1 MNGRSSRPVAVFLAT
16 LLAVILLAMPLRA
29 SAQDNPLLGS
39 SAPAASDSAAPAAG
53 SDAAAPS
60 APGDEAAPES
70 EGLLHR
76 VEGFIIKTQRDIN
89 REINRRLVA
98 VRDGQGMGVIW
109 AGLSIAFLYGV
120 FHALGPGHG
129 KTVIVGYFLG
139 RGGSIGRGMAMAGW
153 IALSHVVGAIVIV
166 LAVHII
172 LSRSYVTPV
181 EEVTW
186 LRFVSYAA
194 ILAIG
199 LFMLVAAIRNR
210 GGHAHCHHH
219 GHDHGHGHGH
229 DHDHD
234 HDHGH
239 DHAAVAKAG
248 MIRRAEQ
255 RLLAIAAGFI
265 PCSGAILILV
275 FAFTNGIVVM
285 GVLMALAIAVGM
297 GLTLAALGIASV
309 VAHHQVAS
317 RIATGGAAAMALS
330 LLGPAL
336 ITVIGLLL
344 LSGAILDPGAGF

>member
-1 MNGRSSRPVAVFLAT
+1 MQMSLRSPRLIGALMAC
-16 LLAVILLAMPLRA
+16 LLAAIIL
-29 SAQDNPLLGS
+29 AQAGAAWAQQNPLMGA
-39 SAPAASDSAAPAAG
+39 SAPAASDNAAPADDGAT
-53 SDAAAPS
+53 AARSNA
-60 APGDEAAPES
+60 GDEAAPES

-76 VEGFIIKTQRDIN
+76 IEGFIIKTQRDVN

-98 VRDGQGMGVIW
+98 VRDGHGVGVVW

-153 IALSHVVGAIVIV
+153 IAVSHVIGAIVIV
-166 LAVHII
+166 LVAHII

-199 LFMLVAAIRNR
+199 LVMLVSAIRGR
-210 GGHAHCHHH
+210 GAHAHCHHH
-219 GHDHGHGHGH
+219 GDDDGQAHHHEHG
-229 DHDHD
+229 
-234 HDHGH
+234 
-239 DHAAVAKAG
+239 ATAKAAARTG
-248 MIRRAEQ
+248 AIRRAEQ
-255 RLLAIAAGFI
+255 RLLAVAAGFI

-275 FAFTNGIVVM
+275 FAFTNGIVLM

-309 VAHHQVAS
+309 VAHHQVTA
-317 RIATGGAAAMALS
+317 RIADGGGASLVLS

-336 ITVIGLLL
+336 ITLIGLLL

>member
-1 MNGRSSRPVAVFLAT
+1 MTALLGMLLAAM
-16 LLAVILLAMPLRA
+16 LLAVPVAA
-29 SAQDNPLLGS
+29 SAQDNPLMGG
-39 SAPAASDSAAPAAG
+39 SAPASSDSAAPG
-53 SDAAAPS
+53 DDSAAATPS
-60 APGDEAAPES
+60 ATDDQAAPET
-70 EGLLHR
+70 EGFLHR

-139 RGGSIGRGMAMAGW
+139 RGGSIGRGVAMAGW

-166 LAVHII
+166 LIVHII
-172 LSRSYVTPV
+172 LSHSYVTPV

-199 LFMLVAAIRNR
+199 LFMLVSAVRNR

-219 GHDHGHGHGH
+219 GHDHGH
-229 DHDHD
+229 DHD
-234 HDHGH
+234 HDHGRAH

-255 RLLAIAAGFI
+255 RLLAVAAGFI

-275 FAFTNGIVVM
+275 FAFTNGIVLM
-285 GVLMALAIAVGM
+285 GVLMALAIAIGM

-309 VAHHQVAS
+309 IVHRQVTS
-317 RIATGGAAAMALS
+317 RIAAGGGASMALS

-336 ITVIGLLL
+336 ITLIGLLL

>member
-1 MNGRSSRPVAVFLAT
+1 MQMNGRSWRPTAALLAM
-16 LLAVILLAMPLRA
+16 LLAVIFLGMPLTA

-39 SAPAASDSAAPAAG
+39 SAPAASDSAAPAPG
-53 SDAAAPS
+53 SNAAALS
-60 APGDEAAPES
+60 APSDEAAPES
-70 EGLLHR
+70 EGILHR

-139 RGGSIGRGMAMAGW
+139 RGGGIGRGVAMAGW

-166 LAVHII
+166 LIVHII
-172 LSRSYVTPV
+172 LSNSYVTPV

-199 LFMLVAAIRNR
+199 LFMLVSAIRNR
-210 GGHAHCHHH
+210 GSHAHCYHDLGH
-219 GHDHGHGHGH
+219 GHDREH

-234 HDHGH
+234 P
-239 DHAAVAKAG
+239 AAAAKAG

-255 RLLAIAAGFI
+255 RLLAVAAGFI

-275 FAFTNGIVVM
+275 FAFTNGIVLM
-285 GVLMALAIAVGM
+285 GVLMALTIAIGM

-309 VAHHQVAS
+309 IAHHQVTS
-317 RIATGGAAAMALS
+317 RIAVGGAASMALS

-336 ITVIGLLL
+336 ITLIGLLL